1 MLDNFSPSL
10 ALAPYIRRHYLL
22 RMDMPADAVISD
34 VVIAETAF
42 IRIPLR
48 GDWEVKSGAG
58 DWQTATGPTLFGAN
72 AKPFPLRVSGP
83 FVILGCSIK
92 PSGWRALVDA
102 PAHEFTDK
110 FVPLSALWDPLA
122 SEILSATG
130 AEQSNEQLL
139 ELLEAAIAVQ
149 LKAINCEHED
159 MEVAHFEAIGR
170 LDSSIKIADA
180 AQQVGLSVR
189 QLERRCHDKF
199 GMSPKAILRRCRF
212 LDMATAMRGFGNP
225 SDAHLARLRYFDQSH
240 LNREFRRFVNMTPRA
255 FNNALTPLM
264 TSGLLLRSQGEVLFK
279 R

>member
-1 MLDNFSPSL
+1 MLENFSPSL

-34 VVIAETAF
+34 LMIAETAF

-48 GDWEVKSGAG
+48 GNWELKSGAG
-58 DWQTATGPTLFGAN
+58 DWQTAKEPTLFGAN
-72 AKPFPLRVSGP
+72 AKPLPLRVSGS

-92 PSGWRALVDA
+92 PSGWRALINA
-102 PAHEFTDK
+102 PAHEFTEK
-110 FVPLSALWDPLA
+110 FIPLSTLWDSRA
-122 SEILSATG
+122 NNILSATS

-149 LKAINCEHED
+149 LKAINFDQED
-159 MEVAHFEAIGR
+159 MAVAHFEAIAR
-170 LDSSIKIADA
+170 LDSSIKIVDA

-255 FNNALTPLM
+255 FNNTLTPLM
-264 TSGLLLRSQGEVLFK
+264 TSGLLLRSQGEALFN